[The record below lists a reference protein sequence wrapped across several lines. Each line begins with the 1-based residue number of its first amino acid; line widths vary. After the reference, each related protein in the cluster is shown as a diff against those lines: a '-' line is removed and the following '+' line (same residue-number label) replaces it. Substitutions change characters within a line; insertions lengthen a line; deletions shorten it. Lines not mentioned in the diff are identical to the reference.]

1 MIENVLGLVVGG
13 LGLFFGGSWLV
24 KGASRLAMAL
34 GVSALIVGLTVVAL
48 GTSAPELLV
57 SLTAALEASSDVALG
72 NVVGSNIANIG
83 LILAVSALITPMVLD
98 WRVLRREIVFL
109 LAFTIFSIIMS
120 VDGSFSRIDGV
131 VLVLGYIVYTA
142 VIYRQARSERREIEP
157 ELTEYEAVRHLTDR
171 ANPLIEAGRAL
182 LGLVTLVIGARLFVG
197 GAVGVAREIGLSELI
212 IGVTLV
218 AVGTSLP
225 ELITCII
232 AAQRR
237 EHDIVM
243 GNILGSNIA
252 NLLVILGIVAIIQP
266 IPVPVSVQSIDYP
279 VMLFFAV
286 LLLPMA
292 LRRRLHL
299 WGGLALLVLY
309 GAFILLSLSR
319 S

>member
-157 ELTEYEAVRHLTDR
+157 ELTEYEAARHLTDR

>member
-83 LILAVSALITPMVLD
+83 LILAVSAVITPMVLD

-157 ELTEYEAVRHLTDR
+157 ELTEYEAARHLTDR